1 MRGALLGLIA
11 ILLAIAV
18 FQALK
23 PFWIG
28 RDYDLIKIGRSDDRH
43 SSTSSAGSGNRN
55 CSDLATVR
63 ILAIFKLR
71 FIVNGNTFVWVE
83 MPGQQG

>member
-23 PFWIG
+23 PLWIG
-28 RDYDLIKIGRSDDRH
+28 RDYDLIRLAGLTIGILPLALPVVVIGIVLTLRPLDFGH
-43 SSTSSAGSGNRN
+43 FQTEIGSR
-55 CSDLATVR
+55 VR
-63 ILAIFKLR
+63 RRPLSWLKC
-71 FIVNGNTFVWVE
+71 W
-83 MPGQQG
+83 QQG